1 MPTRATDFRLPLGV
15 AVLVAAAAGVVLDAG
30 FPDGDVWPLAF
41 VGVALVLV
49 SLRGRRAGGAF
60 LVGLIAGLS
69 FYGVHIFWAT
79 LYLGLLP
86 WAALTTLEA
95 LFFGGGAVLITLA
108 YRWVPRI
115 WPGLLGRTVLLPVVV
130 GGLWTLREL
139 VAGNWPYGGFA
150 WGRMALSQSQ
160 SPFAGLVAWVG
171 ISGLSFLMVALVAA
185 LIQLAL
191 QASVRGGTR
200 ALAGA
205 IAVVAVLAVPAWPT
219 TSSGTATIAGVQGNG
234 PAGYFDQR
242 ERGDLLSSQVEAM
255 TGLPT
260 YLRENDIDLDLVVW
274 PEGGTDL
281 DPTRDAYGAYVFD
294 AISDG
299 YDAPLL
305 SGAITQSDDG
315 EVVHNSSL
323 LWADG
328 GVQAQYD
335 KKHPIPFGEYV
346 PDRAFWRPF
355 APDLIDLI
363 ARDYT
368 PGTRPEAIDV
378 GDFVAGI
385 SICFDIV
392 DDQLVTNMMR
402 DGAQVIVAQTNNA
415 DFGDTDENA
424 QQLAIAR
431 LRAIETARPVVNV
444 STVASSRVIDADG
457 RIVAGVRDFTAG
469 TMVHT
474 IELGTGTTP
483 AVVDSRAIEL
493 LVSFFGLAML
503 VLARV
508 FLGGARSRR
517 RRRLDAS
524 PWPELQP
531 PRLSTSGPVRLED
544 ELRDPR
550 QFDAVGR

>member
-1 MPTRATDFRLPLGV
+1 VPLRVTDFRLPLWV
-15 AVLVAAAAGVVLDAG
+15 AVLVAAGAGVVLDAG

-41 VGVALVLV
+41 VGIALVLV

-60 LVGLIAGLS
+60 LVGLVAGLS
-69 FYGVHIFWAT
+69 FYLVHIFWAT

-86 WAALTTLEA
+86 WIALSTLEA

-115 WPGLLGRTVLLPVVV
+115 WPGLVGQAVVVPVVV
-130 GGLWTLREL
+130 AGLWTLREF

-171 ISGLSFLMVALVAA
+171 ISGLSFIMVALVAA

-191 QASVRGGTR
+191 MATVPRATR
-200 ALAGA
+200 LLAGA

-219 TSSGTATIAGVQGNG
+219 SSSGTARIAGVQGNG
-234 PAGYFDQR
+234 PAGYFDER
-242 ERGDLLSSQVEAM
+242 EQGDLLNSQVLAM
-255 TGLPT
+255 SGLQPG
-260 YLRENDIDLDLVVW
+260 DDLDLVVW
-274 PEGGTDL
+274 PEGGSDR
-281 DPTRDAYGAYVFD
+281 DPTRDAYGRYVFD
-294 AISDG
+294 AITTG

-305 SGAITQSDDG
+305 SGVITQSDDG
-315 EVVHNSSL
+315 ETVWNSSL
-323 LWADG
+323 LWDDRE
-328 GVQAQYD
+328 VQGQYD

-346 PDRAFWRPF
+346 PDRSFWRPF

-368 PGTRPEAIDV
+368 PGTRPEAMTI
-378 GDFVAGI
+378 GDFTAGI

-444 STVASSRVIDADG
+444 STIASSRVIDARG
-457 RIVAGVRDFTAG
+457 QIVAGVEDFTAG

-474 IELGTGTTP
+474 VDLGTGTTP

-493 LVSFFGLAML
+493 FVSFLGLALL
-503 VLARV
+503 VLSRV
-508 FLGGARSRR
+508 LVGGRRSRR
-517 RRRLDAS
+517 RRLLETA
-524 PWPELQP
+524 PWAELTA
-531 PRLSTSGPVRLED
+531 PRLAAEKPTALED
-544 ELRDPR
+544 ELDDPG
-550 QFDAVGR
+550 QFDSVRRRRGR

>member
-1 MPTRATDFRLPLGV
+1 VPLRVTDLRLPLWV
-15 AVLVAAAAGVVLDAG
+15 AVIVAAGAGVVLDAG

-41 VGVALVLV
+41 VGIALVLV
-49 SLRGRRAGGAF
+49 ALRGRRAGGAF
-60 LVGLIAGLS
+60 LVGLVAGLS
-69 FYGVHIFWAT
+69 FYLVHIFWAT

-86 WAALTTLEA
+86 WIALSTLEA
-95 LFFGGGAVLITLA
+95 LFFGAGAVLITLA

-115 WPGLLGRTVLLPVVV
+115 WPGLVGQAVVVPVVV
-130 GGLWTLREL
+130 AGLWTLREF

-191 QASVRGGTR
+191 MVTVPRATR
-200 ALAGA
+200 VLAGA

-219 TSSGTATIAGVQGNG
+219 SSSGTARIAGVQGNG
-234 PAGYFDQR
+234 PAGYFDER
-242 ERGDLLSSQVEAM
+242 EQGDLLNSQVLAM
-255 TGLPT
+255 SGLQPG
-260 YLRENDIDLDLVVW
+260 DDLDLVVW
-274 PEGGTDL
+274 PEGGSDR
-281 DPTRDAYGAYVFD
+281 DPTRDAYGRYVFD
-294 AISDG
+294 AITTG

-305 SGAITQSDDG
+305 SGVITQSDDG
-315 EVVHNSSL
+315 ETVWNSSL
-323 LWADG
+323 LWEDG
-328 GVQAQYD
+328 EVQGQYD

-346 PDRAFWRPF
+346 PDRSFWRPF

-368 PGTRPEAIDV
+368 PGTRPEAMTI
-378 GDFVAGI
+378 GDFTAGI

-402 DGAQVIVAQTNNA
+402 DGAQVIIAQTNNA

-457 RIVAGVRDFTAG
+457 QIVAGVRDFTAG

-474 IELGTGTTP
+474 VELGTGTTP

-493 LVSFFGLAML
+493 FVSFLGLALL
-503 VLARV
+503 VLSR
-508 FLGGARSRR
+508 LLIGSRRSRR
-517 RRRLDAS
+517 RRLLESAPWAVFDAPVLAAERPTTLD
-524 PWPELQP
+524 
-531 PRLSTSGPVRLED
+531 D
-544 ELRDPR
+544 ELDDPS
-550 QFDAVGR
+550 QFDATRRRRGR